1 MKKSVFFVAIFAV
14 VFSSCEKE
22 SNSSSFP
29 YTPELAE
36 NLVLKVEED
45 ANQIVTFFT
54 NTPSIICGY
63 SDSTYDSATQTYQLT
78 FNSTNC
84 DGDIARSGIISAQ
97 LITGAS
103 WNEIGAQIKVSY
115 GNYEVLFLSAGQTV
129 VVNGEKTFTNLSGT
143 QDINDLQVG
152 VGELK
157 TSCTGTINVQLND
170 ELFMNWNESF
180 SRTTRKTDFAVFESS
195 VKPEGTGLP
204 YSNVIRWGTDNKGGV
219 YYNVIEDS
227 IQSQLCYGNWKR
239 FDGKYTIYSAENNGP
254 TEIYLGF
261 NSSNDPISSNCQSSK
276 MKVLWIDDLG
286 QIVESFR
293 LIY

>member
-1 MKKSVFFVAIFAV
+1 MKKSVFFVTIFAI

-63 SDSTYDSATQTYQLT
+63 SDSTYDLAAQTYQLT

-115 GNYEVLFLSAGQTV
+115 VNYEVLFLSAGQTV

-143 QDINDLQVG
+143 QDINDLQIG
-152 VGELK
+152 AGELK
-157 TSCTGTINVQLND
+157 TSCTG
-170 ELFMNWNESF
+170 SF
-180 SRTTRKTDFAVFESS
+180 SISR
-195 VKPEGTGLP
+195 
-204 YSNVIRWGTDNKGGV
+204 
-219 YYNVIEDS
+219 
-227 IQSQLCYGNWKR
+227 
-239 FDGKYTIYSAENNGP
+239 
-254 TEIYLGF
+254 EI
-261 NSSNDPISSNCQSSK
+261 
-276 MKVLWIDDLG
+276 V
-286 QIVESFR
+286 
-293 LIY
+293 